1 MIIVSA
7 KIIAKNGDRDKIIS
21 KAQDVIKYTRQ
32 EPGCISHD
40 LYASTEDE
48 NVLIM
53 FEKWKNQDELNSHMQ
68 TEHFKAFG
76 KSIEEFVAEDLEV
89 DVYSV
94 EGFD

>member
-1 MIIVSA
+1 MILVTA

-21 KAQDVIKYTRQ
+21 KAQDVIKSTRQ
-32 EPGCISHD
+32 EPGNISYD
-40 LYASTEDE
+40 LYASTEDD
-48 NVLIM
+48 NVLMM

-76 KSIEEFVAEDLEV
+76 NAIEQFLTEDLHI

-94 EGFD
+94 EKFE